1 MIPPCRAA
9 GVKGGERGGQQ
20 SREKE
25 RLINIS
31 VVREWVGAQGDGAE
45 VVAIAPSPGPGPW
58 AGFFFGCCYTA
69 ALLLGLVCW
78 DELIAECNR

>member
-58 AGFFFGCCYTA
+58 AGFFFW
-69 ALLLGLVCW
+69 LLLHGCVFAGTRVLG
-78 DELIAECNR
+78 